1 MGHDEIYQ
9 IGLCPRCKGKDHAEL
24 YAKHV
29 NRMYD
34 YLKKKGLG
42 MMIWSDM
49 LQPTERYLTPSSIKK
64 IPKDIIM
71 LDFIWYFHFD
81 IDMEDHI
88 LPYGFNVII
97 GIIGNMYSSHY
108 PRFESRI
115 AKKGMIGGE
124 VSTWCR
130 FDEYNLAKK
139 GKIFDL
145 LYSAEM
151 LWSKTYDSDAREV
164 YTKILQDRIPQIRD
178 ELRGIAKPENSA
190 IISIPIT
197 LPKSSNKPLPQALP
211 ETLPESQSK
220 ALPKALHE
228 PLPEAIKSI
237 IRKKS
242 NIDHISR
249 YSFDL
254 SRTQYLSTT
263 SVEAKV
269 YEKFRKLIFLHAT
282 TNNAERIAWK
292 PLTIVGEYIVKYSDD
307 TEVVIPVEYAGNICV
322 WTRRYA
328 QPMSQ
333 QYYRHQGYIAT
344 YFSDSLIQA
353 KTETGQ
359 DITVLGYEWVNPYP
373 NSEIQSIICRG
384 NNTTDAKIL
393 LFGISGIR

>member
-1 MGHDEIYQ
+1 MNSKKRPQILKTPQIQNKNIDTDTLISSPHILSSFYCPSNKKSYEIIYDIIDEIVEVVKPERYVHMGHDEIYQ

-49 LQPTERYLTPSSIKK
+49 LQPTERYLTPSSIEK

-139 GKIFDL
+139 VRF
-145 LYSAEM
+145 
-151 LWSKTYDSDAREV
+151 
-164 YTKILQDRIPQIRD
+164 
-178 ELRGIAKPENSA
+178 
-190 IISIPIT
+190 
-197 LPKSSNKPLPQALP
+197 
-211 ETLPESQSK
+211 
-220 ALPKALHE
+220 
-228 PLPEAIKSI
+228 
-237 IRKKS
+237 
-242 NIDHISR
+242 
-249 YSFDL
+249 
-254 SRTQYLSTT
+254 
-263 SVEAKV
+263 
-269 YEKFRKLIFLHAT
+269 
-282 TNNAERIAWK
+282 
-292 PLTIVGEYIVKYSDD
+292 
-307 TEVVIPVEYAGNICV
+307 
-322 WTRRYA
+322 
-328 QPMSQ
+328 
-333 QYYRHQGYIAT
+333 
-344 YFSDSLIQA
+344 
-353 KTETGQ
+353 
-359 DITVLGYEWVNPYP
+359 
-373 NSEIQSIICRG
+373 
-384 NNTTDAKIL
+384 
-393 LFGISGIR
+393 